1 MNTAVDVI
9 VGLVALQRLAEL
21 VYAERNTRALKRDGA
36 IEVGRSHYPLIVVLH
51 AAWLVAIV
59 AVARPETTIN
69 WYLLAFFVV
78 LQILRVWIL
87 ATLGPYWTTRIITK
101 PGAPLVR
108 RGPYRF
114 VRHPNYLIVAGEIA
128 VLPLVFGE
136 VAVAVVFTV
145 LNALVLALR
154 IWQEEMALAPRRALS
169 SNIGAGAPVAKD

>member
-1 MNTAVDVI
+1 MNIAVDVI

-21 VYAERNTRALKRDGA
+21 VYAEHNTRALKRDGA

-59 AVARPETTIN
+59 AVAGPETGIN
-69 WYLLAFFVV
+69 WYLLAVFVV
-78 LQILRVWIL
+78 LQVLRVWVL

-101 PGAPLVR
+101 PGASLVR
-108 RGPYRF
+108 RGPYRY

-128 VLPLVFGE
+128 ILPLVFGE
-136 VAVAVVFTV
+136 VAVAVVFTI

-154 IWQEEMALAPRRALS
+154 IQQEEMALAPRRALS
-169 SNIGAGAPVAKD
+169 SNIGAGAPASKD